1 LNEKAKR
8 RKWQLIG
15 AQYGLAHTEQAL

>member
-1 LNEKAKR
+1 LNEKAKG